1 MKAFHTNTWKHRIA
15 FGVVTIAIASGALEL
30 VAGSM
35 KFPAPEAVA
44 HRQQVLAAQSERA
57 YQLRTLEA
65 GEMKVASTTVAAA
78 H

>member
-1 MKAFHTNTWKHRIA
+1 MNTFRTNTWKHKIA
-15 FGVVTIAIASGALEL
+15 FAVVTVAIASGALEL

-44 HRQQVLAAQSERA
+44 QRQQVLAAQSERA

-65 GEMKVASTTVAAA
+65 GELKVASTAVAAR